1 MIGDD
6 CMAVKLYEHQK
17 EAIEKLKNGSVLCG
31 GVGSGKSIAAL
42 AYYMIFVCYGSIDFD
57 GYRGLTEYFPMEEP
71 KDLYIIT
78 TAQKRDKH
86 EWDMECI
93 KFMLTPNNPEA
104 SHSGVRVTID
114 SWNNIKKYSKVFNA
128 FFIFDEQRVIGKGA
142 WVKAFL
148 DISRKNQWILLSATP
163 GDQWSDYIPV
173 FVANGF
179 VRNKTEFYNRYCV
192 FSRVTKYPK
201 IDRYLEEATL
211 EYFKNKILV
220 PMEDFRD
227 TVRRNINVICN
238 YDKETYRKIF
248 RERWDPYDDTPIE
261 EGSRF
266 IFLLRKCVNSDPSR
280 IAEIDKIMQQHDRAI
295 IFYNFNYELD
305 MLRNY
310 CESTNFPYGEWNGQ
324 KHEGIPK
331 ESRWLYLVQYAAGSE
346 GWNCTVCD
354 TVIFY
359 SQTYSYRTLEQ
370 AMGRIDRIDTAYREL
385 FYYHLR
391 SMSSIDLAI
400 NRKLKDKKK
409 FNENNFIKKVFI

>member
-1 MIGDD
+1 M
-6 CMAVKLYEHQK
+6 VKLYSHQQ
-17 EAIEKLKNGSVLCG
+17 EAIEKLKNGSILCG

-42 AYYMIFVCYGSIDFD
+42 AYYMIFVCYGSVNFD
-57 GYRGLTEYFPMEEP
+57 GYRGLTEYFPMENP

-78 TAQKRDKH
+78 TAQKRDKG
-86 EWDMECI
+86 EWEEECM
-93 KFMLTPNNPEA
+93 KFMLVRDHPEC
-104 SHSGVRVTID
+104 SHSEVNVTID
-114 SWNNIKKYSKVFNA
+114 SWNNIKRYSKVYNA

-173 FVANGF
+173 FIANGF

-201 IDRYLEEATL
+201 IDRYLEIATL
-211 EYFKNKILV
+211 EYYKNQILV
-220 PMEDFRD
+220 PMDDFRD
-227 TVRRNINVICN
+227 TVRRNINVICD
-238 YDKETYRKIF
+238 YDKEQYKMIF
-248 RERWDPYDDTPIE
+248 KERWDPYSKEPIE

-266 IFLLRKCVNSDPSR
+266 IFLLRKCVNSNQSR
-280 IAEIDKIMQQHDRAI
+280 ITEIDKILQQHERVI

-305 MLRNY
+305 MLREY
-310 CESTNFPYGEWNGQ
+310 CESTEYPYGEWNGQ

-331 ESRWLYLVQYAAGSE
+331 GEKWVYLVQYAAGSE
-346 GWNCTVCD
+346 GWNCTSCD
-354 TVIFY
+354 TVIFF

-370 AMGRIDRIDTAYREL
+370 AMGRIDRINTEYKEL
-385 FYYHLR
+385 FYFHLR
-391 SMSSIDLAI
+391 STSSIDLAI

-409 FNENNFIKKVFI
+409 FNESNFIRKVFV